1 MEGYHG
7 PPFRCVVRGQSGV
20 LRGGGGEGAKLTHRL
35 SARGSARCFAV
46 VVVVVDV
53 VIVVV
58 GDGAV
63 VGIDSYRYDVIYVAV
78 VGSQ

>member
-1 MEGYHG
+1 MDRLSAVSCEVSQA
-7 PPFRCVVRGQSGV
+7 F
-20 LRGGGGEGAKLTHRL
+20 LEGGGGGAKLTHRL
-35 SARGSARCFAV
+35 SARGSARCFVVV

>member
-1 MEGYHG
+1 M
-7 PPFRCVVRGQSGV
+7 
-20 LRGGGGEGAKLTHRL
+20 GAKLPHRL

-46 VVVVVDV
+46 V
-53 VIVVV
+53 VVV